1 MDNASTHQPVL
12 LEEALA
18 ALAVRVDGA
27 YMDATYGRGGH
38 AAALIE
44 QLGDTGRLVCLDRDP
59 AAVAAARVQF
69 EGDGRV
75 RIEQADFARLGEVA
89 AREAPGGFDGILL
102 DLGVSSPQLDDPD
115 RGFSFGHDGPLDM
128 RMDPSVG
135 PSAAEWLATVEA
147 DELADVLYHLGEE
160 RFARRIARAIVR
172 ARSETAIETTGQLAA
187 IVARAVPR
195 HERDRHPAT
204 RSFQAIRSH
213 INGELEALDAA
224 LTALPGA
231 LAPHGRA
238 AVISFHSLEDRRV
251 KRFFRDAAGRRAPV
265 VRDAHGRVPPTEPAG
280 ATPTLKPVG
289 RGIVPSAAEAEANP
303 RARSARLRVAERLP

>member
-1 MDNASTHQPVL
+1 MDNASPHQPVL
-12 LEEALA
+12 LEEVLA
-18 ALAVRVDGA
+18 ALAVRADGV

-38 AAALIE
+38 AAAIVE

-69 EGDGRV
+69 QGDGRV
-75 RIEQADFARLGEVA
+75 RIEQADFAWLGEVA

-115 RGFSFGHDGPLDM
+115 RGFSFSHDGPLDM

-135 PSAAEWLATVEA
+135 ASAAEWLATVEA

-195 HERDRHPAT
+195 RERDRHPAT
-204 RSFQAIRSH
+204 RSFQAIRIH
-213 INGELEALDAA
+213 INGELEALDTA
-224 LTALPGA
+224 LAALPGA

-238 AVISFHSLEDRRV
+238 AVISFHSLEDRREDLESKIEL
-251 KRFFRDAAGRRAPV
+251 KRQKVAEIDEAVAAL
-265 VRDAHGRVPPTEPAG
+265 DET
-280 ATPTLKPVG
+280 
-289 RGIVPSAAEAEANP
+289 AAEIE
-303 RARSARLRVAERLP
+303 RSD